1 MATSA
6 APQGLAFVRRLAELV
21 CGEYQFSHSWSV
33 SGDDYAL
40 TVECRGRTMTFHF
53 DRAMVDRPGSNEYR
67 EVVEEM
73 LDRLLKEFRQE
84 A

>member
-21 CGEYQFSHSWSV
+21 CGDYELLHSWSV
-33 SGDDYAL
+33 TGEDYAL
-40 TVECRGRTMTFHF
+40 TVECRGRTLTFHF

-67 EVVEEM
+67 EVVEQM
-73 LDRLLKEFRQE
+73 LERLRKEFRQE